1 MVLCVCTGSHQYSG
15 SEEGGRHGSF
25 REEEEE
31 EMEDESGDET
41 TPLISEEKPKKLNPL
56 MLFLLA
62 FYPFGEDFRQLG
74 VVGKI
79 YEILKV

>member
-1 MVLCVCTGSHQYSG
+1 
-15 SEEGGRHGSF
+15 
-25 REEEEE
+25 
-31 EMEDESGDET
+31 MEDESGDET
-41 TPLISEEKPKKLNPL
+41 TPLISDEKPKKLNPL

-74 VVGKI
+74 IVGKI